1 MEDKTKANISKR
13 KISKRRKKKIAKKKK
28 LKRPFVLV
36 HLSFITLKTQ
46 EFN

>member
-13 KISKRRKKKIAKKKK
+13 KISKSRKKKIAKRRK
-28 LKRPFVLV
+28 LKRLFVLV
-36 HLSFITLKTQ
+36 HLSFLTLKTQ